1 MIQDGSRGNFVGGT
15 TEQERNYISGNR
27 GANVLILGGQT
38 TDNHV
43 IGNFIGTDLTG
54 EVSLTHGEGFEGGQG
69 VGAGIQIMGSSGNF
83 IGGPSP
89 GERNLIAAGSDDSPA
104 VSVRTNNNVVQN
116 NFVGTNWTG
125 DKVIILGEGS
135 QDLINIAGTDNKI
148 LDNLISGA
156 FAGPGGGRS
165 AGLLLVGNENVVQG
179 NRIGTDITGQKA
191 LGNDVG
197 IQILGE
203 NNTIG
208 GPGPGQGNTIS
219 GNDRVGILIK
229 FDEAKN
235 NKILGNHIGTNP
247 EGTAPVPNLEE
258 GVFVGQADSNQIGGL
273 GPGEGNLI
281 SGNGRDGIEIENASQ
296 NLIYGNRIGTD
307 ASGLVCLDQ
316 QAACREGMGNKGFGI
331 IINGG
336 GNNVIGVNL
345 AGQGAANTIA
355 FNSLHGIR
363 VIEGD
368 QNTFRQNRIYKNTK
382 GGIGMNAGTNGS
394 PIQPAVD
401 NATVERVAG
410 NLFRLVAKGF
420 IWTSATTVKTLD
432 FYASPTC
439 GPDGVNYL
447 GSTTPPL
454 DPAKKFAQSDFRSS
468 FAVEPGDGI
477 TATATDPDG
486 NTSTFSNCVVA
497 VSDDDG
503 DGSPNTIDP
512 EPENNRTAATRGGY
526 ILKSEAGQIL
536 GIRSEGRLDTSPV
549 GINILERIDFRLG
562 PESNGV
568 STTHMSP
575 TGGDSF
581 QVTVELPPGVN
592 PTSYFNFGPTP
603 EDPNTHW
610 YEFLFD
616 GATGAEILEEQII
629 LHFVDGERGDHD
641 LMVNGEIT
649 TLGGPSL
656 LADLHFP
663 FYQADGETFVGFAVS
678 NFSEELANLQFQAFE
693 PDGAPLEGLN
703 PAAFQLGADGQ
714 LAKLG
719 NEIFEL
725 PGTASQFGWVLLDTD
740 NREVGSFFQFGGAGR
755 LDGSVALPR
764 SSSQSYFTRIFSG
777 PSAFRGEAASTL
789 LTIAN
794 PNLEEVEIELTLVQN
809 SESDGIETNGL
820 PENTPTRMIP
830 AKGFLSE
837 TVASLFG
844 EEAVSQGY
852 VFVQVTSGAGVVG
865 FELVELAG
873 GGTVIGLNAAVATGG
888 IESFSAQL
896 ASASNV
902 FTNVN
907 LINTTD
913 QHRGLSLEAISEDGS
928 LLASAAV
935 DLDAGE
941 VFSQDMTE
949 IFGLDN
955 AAYDGTAPQGSDV
968 IQASLRVQASGEGVI
983 GDIIFGD
990 PLGVTNAAALPL
1002 QTQTFTEAVFNQVAN
1017 GLGLFTGLAFYNP
1030 EPESAQ
1036 ILIQVFSPE
1045 GDLVGEET
1053 LELPAG
1059 QRLARLVPQLVPD
1072 SDGQIGGYIRVS
1084 SDQPLI
1090 AQQLFGTLTLSLLSA
1105 VPPTIIR

>member
-1 MIQDGSRGNFVGGT
+1 MWAYN
-15 TEQERNYISGNR
+15 
-27 GANVLILGGQT
+27 
-38 TDNHV
+38 
-43 IGNFIGTDLTG
+43 
-54 EVSLTHGEGFEGGQG
+54 
-69 VGAGIQIMGSSGNF
+69 
-83 IGGPSP
+83 
-89 GERNLIAAGSDDSPA
+89 NL
-104 VSVRTNNNVVQN
+104 
-116 NFVGTNWTG
+116 
-125 DKVIILGEGS
+125 
-135 QDLINIAGTDNKI
+135 
-148 LDNLISGA
+148 
-156 FAGPGGGRS
+156 
-165 AGLLLVGNENVVQG
+165 
-179 NRIGTDITGQKA
+179 
-191 LGNDVG
+191 
-197 IQILGE
+197 
-203 NNTIG
+203 
-208 GPGPGQGNTIS
+208 
-219 GNDRVGILIK
+219 
-229 FDEAKN
+229 
-235 NKILGNHIGTNP
+235 
-247 EGTAPVPNLEE
+247 
-258 GVFVGQADSNQIGGL
+258 
-273 GPGEGNLI
+273 
-281 SGNGRDGIEIENASQ
+281 
-296 NLIYGNRIGTD
+296 IGTD
-307 ASGLVCLDQ
+307 ASGLGCLDQ
-316 QAACREGMGNKGFGI
+316 GTACREDLGNKRHGI
-331 IINGG
+331 RVAKGN
-336 GNNVIGVNL
+336 NNVIGL
-345 AGQGAANTIA
+345 SLSGQEAGNTIA
-355 FNSLHGIR
+355 FSGRNAIR
-363 VIEGD
+363 VVEGQ
-368 QNTFRQNRIYKNTK
+368 QNTFRRNRIYKNTN
-382 GGIGMNAGTNGS
+382 GWIGINAGANGK
-394 PIQPAVD
+394 PIQPVIG
-401 NATVERVAG
+401 NARVQRVAG
-410 NLFRLVAKGF
+410 SLFRLVADGT
-420 IWTSATTVKTLD
+420 IWTDATTIKTLD
-432 FYASPTC
+432 FYASPAC
-439 GPDGVNYL
+439 GRDGVTYL
-447 GSTTPPL
+447 GSTAPPL
-454 DPAKKFAQSDFRSS
+454 DPTKKFSRFDFRSS
-468 FAVEPGDGI
+468 FGVEPGSGI

-486 NTSTFSNCVVA
+486 NTSTFSNCAVA

-512 EPENNRTAATRGGY
+512 EPNNNRTAATKSGY
-526 ILKSEAGQIL
+526 ILRSEAGQIL
-536 GIRSEGRLDTSPV
+536 GIKSEGRLDTSPV

-568 STTHMSP
+568 STTDTSP
-575 TGGDSF
+575 AGGDSF
-581 QVTVELPPGVN
+581 QVTVELPSGVN

-629 LHFVDGERGDHD
+629 LHFVDGERGNHD
-641 LMVNGEIT
+641 LTVNGEIT

-663 FYQADGETFVGFAVS
+663 FYQANRQTFVGFAVS
-678 NFSEELANLQFQAFE
+678 NFSEKLANLRFQAFE
-693 PDGAPLEGLN
+693 PDGSPLEGLN
-703 PAAFQLGADGQ
+703 PASFQLGTDGQ

-725 PGTASQFGWVLLDTD
+725 PGTDSQFGWVLLDTD

-755 LDGSVALPR
+755 LDGSVALAQA
-764 SSSQSYFTRIFSG
+764 SKQFYFTRIFSG
-777 PSAFRGEAASTL
+777 ASAFRGEAASTL
-789 LTIAN
+789 FTIAN
-794 PNLEEVEIELTLVQN
+794 PNLEEVEIELTLIQPSVAA
-809 SESDGIETNGL
+809 SIETLNGFAENTVARTIPANGL
-820 PENTPTRMIP
+820 
-830 AKGFLSE
+830 LSE

-844 EEAVSQGY
+844 EATVTQGY
-852 VFVQVTSGAGVVG
+852 VVVQVTSGPGVVG
-865 FELVELAG
+865 FELVELRG
-873 GGTVIGLNAAVATGG
+873 GSTVIGLNAAVATGN

-896 ASASNV
+896 VSASNV

-935 DLDAGE
+935 DLEASE

-949 IFGLDN
+949 IFGFDN
-955 AAYDGTAPQGSDV
+955 AAFDGAAPQGSDV